1 LKRAF
6 ESLTQQDQEY
16 TFAPTSEEW
25 EKARKVCELLKI
37 FFDATVV
44 VSGSL
49 YPTANLHFHEIWEI
63 RLVLEKQVP
72 EVDAE
77 LNETIQYMQRKF
89 RRYWKLTW
97 LQISFSV
104 LFDSW
109 FKLAFVDF
117 RLKQALGVRPS
128 QKLKS

>member
-1 LKRAF
+1 
-6 ESLTQQDQEY
+6 
-16 TFAPTSEEW
+16 
-25 EKARKVCELLKI
+25 LKI
-37 FFDATVV
+37 FFDATIVF
-44 VSGSL
+44 SGSL
-49 YPTANLHFHEIWEI
+49 YPIANLHFHEIWEI
-63 RLVLEKQVP
+63 RLVLVKQVP
-72 EVDAE
+72 KADAE

-97 LQISFSV
+97 LQISFPV
-104 LFDSW
+104 IFDSR